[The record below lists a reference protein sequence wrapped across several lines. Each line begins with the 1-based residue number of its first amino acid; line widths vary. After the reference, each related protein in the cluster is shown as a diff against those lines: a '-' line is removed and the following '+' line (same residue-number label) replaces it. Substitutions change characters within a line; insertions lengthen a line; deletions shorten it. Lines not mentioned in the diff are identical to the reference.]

1 MDIDVTMI
9 ETEKLKKIMRSAMLW
24 DILEQQTQID
34 FPSMR
39 EEIIIDEAL
48 TEKAVKCGLDQNS
61 NLQEI
66 LDCLF
71 DQEYESFN
79 LKNVLEEVGEK
90 CNE

>member
-39 EEIIIDEAL
+39 EEIIIEEAL
-48 TEKAVKCGLDQNS
+48 TEKALECGLDPNS

-66 LDCLF
+66 LGCLF
-71 DQEYESFN
+71 NQEYTSFN
-79 LKNVLEEVGEK
+79 LAEALDEVGV
-90 CNE
+90 NL

>member
-34 FPSMR
+34 FPSMG
-39 EEIIIDEAL
+39 EEIIIEEAL
-48 TEKAVKCGLDQNS
+48 TEKALECGLDPIS

-71 DQEYESFN
+71 NQEYTSFN
-79 LKNVLEEVGEK
+79 LAEALDEVGV
-90 CNE
+90 NL

>member
-34 FPSMR
+34 FPSMG
-39 EEIIIDEAL
+39 EEIIIEEAL
-48 TEKAVKCGLDQNS
+48 TEKALECGLDPNS

-71 DQEYESFN
+71 NQEYTSFN
-79 LKNVLEEVGEK
+79 LAEALDEVGV
-90 CNE
+90 NL